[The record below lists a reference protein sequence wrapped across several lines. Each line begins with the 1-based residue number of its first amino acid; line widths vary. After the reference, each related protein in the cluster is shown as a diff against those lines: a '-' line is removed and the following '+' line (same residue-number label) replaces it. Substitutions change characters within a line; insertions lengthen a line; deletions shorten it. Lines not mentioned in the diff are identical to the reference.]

1 MAELIWELLPVALGV
16 IASPLAIMAL
26 VAVLLSRKARG
37 NGVAYLL
44 GWSLAVLLAL
54 TGAYAVFGLLEL
66 EERHDPPAWVP
77 IARILLAAV
86 LFTSA
91 VWTYRR
97 SHAGVVQMAAAT
109 TPEQVT
115 AAAPQLPGWLQSVE
129 RFSPPRSFALGL
141 GIFLLNPVNL
151 SCAIVAALDIR
162 LASLAV
168 NPSLWVLAGFTV
180 VSILPM
186 AIPVVLVYLRGE
198 DAAPMLAALR
208 RWIASH
214 NGTLSVVLLALVG
227 FLQIQ
232 KALQVLL

>member
-1 MAELIWELLPVALGV
+1 M
-16 IASPLAIMAL
+16 
-26 VAVLLSRKARG
+26 
-37 NGVAYLL
+37 
-44 GWSLAVLLAL
+44 
-54 TGAYAVFGLLEL
+54 
-66 EERHDPPAWVP
+66 
-77 IARILLAAV
+77 
-86 LFTSA
+86 LFAGA

-97 SHAGVVQMAAAT
+97 SRARVVQMAAAT
-109 TPEQVT
+109 TPEQVS
-115 AAAPQLPGWLQSVE
+115 AAAPQLPGWMQSVE

-168 NPSLWVLAGFTV
+168 NTSLWVLAGFTV